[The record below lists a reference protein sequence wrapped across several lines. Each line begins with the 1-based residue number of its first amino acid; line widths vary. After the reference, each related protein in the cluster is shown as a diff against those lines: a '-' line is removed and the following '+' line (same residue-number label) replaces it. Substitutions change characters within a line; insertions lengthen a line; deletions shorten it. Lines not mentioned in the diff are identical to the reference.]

1 MKSVLE
7 SKFSSPDDSKLWAQI
22 IAFGP
27 VMFQVARCLRDFGIM
42 SAINDSEN
50 GMTFEALT
58 KKIDLSRYGIS
69 VLLDG
74 GISSGLISQD
84 QDTYTLTAAGKHICN
99 DRLTNVNMN
108 FTHDVCYE
116 GMFNLDKSLAHAKPE
131 GLKTFG
137 NWQTIYEGLTQLP
150 AQALKSWLE
159 FDHYFSDDSFPR
171 ALNYVFQNPPKKIL
185 DVGGNTGK
193 FAIACAKYDPNVVV
207 QIVDHPNQLDLAVKY
222 AQENGVKERIQI
234 LPMNLLDHSA
244 PLPKGADAIWM
255 SQFLD
260 CFGEEDISQLM
271 KRAHD
276 AMSDDSFFYIMEP
289 FIDRQRF
296 EASKFCLDMTS
307 LYFTCLANGKS
318 RMYRATDFYRLL
330 NEQNLIVVEEHSLRL
345 SHTIL
350 KCKKK

>member
-1 MKSVLE
+1 MKSILE

-27 VMFQVARCLRDFGIM
+27 VMFQVARCLRDFGILT
-42 SAINDSEN
+42 AINDSEN
-50 GMTFEALT
+50 GLSLESLT
-58 KKIDLSRYGIS
+58 KKIDLSKYGVS

-74 GISSGLISQD
+74 GISSGLISQEKD
-84 QDTYTLTAAGKHICN
+84 LYTLTAAGKHIQG

-116 GMFNLDKSLAHAKPE
+116 GMFALDKSLAHAKPE
-131 GLKTFG
+131 GLKVFG
-137 NWQTIYEGLTQLP
+137 NWPTIYEGLTQLP
-150 AQALKSWLE
+150 DAVLKSWLE

-171 ALNYVFQNPPKKIL
+171 ALNYIFKNPPKKIL

-193 FAIACAKYDPNVVV
+193 FAIACAKYDPNVTVK
-207 QIVDHPNQLDLAVKY
+207 IVDHPKQTELALKH
-222 AQENGVKERIQI
+222 AEENGVKNQIQVQ
-234 LPMNLLDHSA
+234 PMNLLDHSNA
-244 PLPKGADAIWM
+244 LPKGFDSIWM

-260 CFGEEDISQLM
+260 CFGEEDISKLM
-271 KRAHD
+271 QRAYN
-276 AMSDDSFFYIMEP
+276 AMSEDSFLYIMEP
-289 FIDRQRF
+289 FTDNQRF

-307 LYFTCLANGKS
+307 LYFTCLANGNS
-318 RMYRATDFYRLL
+318 RMYRSTDFHRLL
-330 NEQNLIVVEEHSLRL
+330 NEQNLVVVESHSLRL